1 MKSFLNAWTA
11 FSPEKIGGNAVFF
24 FVCKKSFDFP
34 LSFFRSQLL
43 YIIERS
49 QCMKVKEGKEELVD
63 GEFFLIRRMKQGDE
77 AAFDQFVR
85 KHYSDILQYCAYHC
99 LDQNHA
105 EDLTQEVFVRF
116 FARLSQYRCK
126 GKTKNYLYTIA
137 GNLCK
142 NHYKKQRETPVP
154 DDILAERG
162 EMDTGHED
170 SVAERLAMEDALTQ
184 LPPHVKVIIELYYFQ
199 ELKLREIASI
209 LKIGLPLVKYR
220 LRQGKKQL
228 RKLLEKEET
237 KK

>member
-1 MKSFLNAWTA
+1 M
-11 FSPEKIGGNAVFF
+11 
-24 FVCKKSFDFP
+24 
-34 LSFFRSQLL
+34 
-43 YIIERS
+43 
-49 QCMKVKEGKEELVD
+49 D
-63 GEFFLIRRMKQGDE
+63 GEFLLIRKMKQGDE

-85 KHYSDILQYCAYHC
+85 KHYNDILQYCAYHC
-99 LDQNHA
+99 LDQNQA

-116 FARLSQYRCK
+116 FTRLSQYRYQ

-154 DDILAERG
+154 DDILAESG
-162 EMDTGHED
+162 NLEKGHENG
-170 SVAERLAMEDALTQ
+170 VVERLAMEDALAQ
-184 LPPHVKVIIELYYFQ
+184 LPPHVKSVIELYYFQ

-220 LRQGKKQL
+220 LRQGKKHL